1 MAQKQTD
8 ERLRLQTVKLI
19 CCLLTPLLDSGL
31 VTAGELSLVRKNLTA
46 LAKTGELAPAIP
58 PRLLTG
64 PEAAE
69 MLSVSYSQFRAL
81 EKEGAFPFRRR
92 LIGGKT
98 VRYLNTEIIDYIV
111 AGPLAGDRMKEEC
124 DEK

>member
-1 MAQKQTD
+1 MTENQTN
-8 ERLRLQTVKLI
+8 ERLRMQTVTLI
-19 CCLLTPLLDSGL
+19 CRLLTPLLDSGL

-46 LAKTGELAPAIP
+46 LAKTGELAPVIP

-69 MLSVSYSQFRAL
+69 MLSISYSQFRQLA
-81 EKEGAFPFRRR
+81 KEGAFPFRRR

-98 VRYLNTEIIDYIV
+98 VRYLNKDIIDYAQ
-111 AGPLAGDRMKEEC
+111 AGSLVEDDMKEEGN
-124 DEK
+124 E